1 MSCGVK
7 NQTVEPCTVKLQPDS
22 IDELDRDGDAQPDQG
37 CQDGPAVGGVPA
49 LEARL
54 AGSPENEGQDSDAP
68 FWKIMTL
75 PGTGP

>member
-54 AGSPENEGQDSDAP
+54 AG
-68 FWKIMTL
+68 
-75 PGTGP
+75 